1 MLCEAVASDAHH
13 LVRSRVTVSLAP
25 KVMGVCVESLSTG
38 WSQCT
43 LLGGRTLTEAGSS
56 VNILQT
62 LNVLCFGVF
71 FPPFLSVAH
80 GSWLVLCVLIELIN
94 L

>member
-13 LVRSRVTVSLAP
+13 LVRSRVTVFLAP

-43 LLGGRTLTEAGSS
+43 LLVGELWLKLG
-56 VNILQT
+56 
-62 LNVLCFGVF
+62 
-71 FPPFLSVAH
+71 
-80 GSWLVLCVLIELIN
+80 LVLTSSRL
-94 L
+94 

>member
-13 LVRSRVTVSLAP
+13 LVRSRVTVFLAP

-43 LLGGRTLTEAGSS
+43 LLVG
-56 VNILQT
+56 
-62 LNVLCFGVF
+62 
-71 FPPFLSVAH
+71 
-80 GSWLVLCVLIELIN
+80 EL
-94 L
+94 